1 MLPRLWSRL
10 LAHST
15 GRWLALAGLVGV
27 VCGVVGFAFNLAV
40 NACMTL
46 GVGLAVGYTPKLS
59 GPTLPIA
66 PGEVLH
72 PWLAL
77 PVLALGG
84 ALAGWIAS
92 RFALRAAGGGTE
104 HAVTSFHSGRGSIP
118 LRLTLTKLAAST
130 ATLGSGGSAGREGP
144 ISLVGAG
151 FGAYVAERLGL
162 VVRDRRTLLVAGIA
176 GGISAVFHAP
186 FAAALFAVEVL
197 YRGPDLEGDALV
209 PAAIS
214 SVLAFIVAGVLE
226 GLWHALVGVDAP
238 LTGSLLSV
246 PAGAGFAVG
255 DWLQLLGYL
264 GVALACA
271 VGAHVFIILL
281 ASIRSLGERTCPP
294 LWLRAAGG
302 AAATGAIAVGLWYA
316 LAALAGGPDARI
328 GFVVLGPGYG
338 MLQRAME
345 AAPGPILALALT
357 LVAVAKMLA
366 TACTVGSGGS
376 GGVFAPSLVI
386 GGCLGGAV
394 CAALHGLPICP
405 PMSAGVLVGMA
416 AFLAS
421 SHRTPMAGIF
431 MSCEVGGSYA
441 LLIPS
446 LWTCGIAFLLLGR
459 RSLIPGQPWS
469 QAQSG
474 AHGEGR
480 AHDPFSEAQV
490 GDLLSSE
497 SSARTL
503 EPSATLADCRGVLA
517 STGQTVIPILDPGRK
532 LLGVVTID
540 DLRQFLDDHDA
551 DALVRVDDLCAGR
564 ALALRPDDS
573 LSRALRRFAEHPLDD
588 LPVVD
593 GNGLYLGL
601 LRRESLFRWYQG
613 RMERVAADLRAEGVE
628 PATDSW
634 RRSTNADLSGRRGP
648 LPRAQP
654 AGGAVRAATGGEP
667 RVDRP
672 DQGR

>member
-1 MLPRLWSRL
+1 MLALLWTRL
-10 LAHST
+10 LAHNT

-27 VCGVVGFAFNLAV
+27 VCGVVGFLFNLAI
-40 NACMTL
+40 NACMS
-46 GVGLAVGYTPKLS
+46 GAIGLAVGYIPPLH
-59 GPTLPIA
+59 GPAMPFA
-66 PGEVLH
+66 SGEVLR
-72 PWLAL
+72 PWLAV

-92 RFALRAAGGGTE
+92 RFAVRAAGGGTE
-104 HAVTSFHSGRGSIP
+104 HAIEAFHRGRGLIP

-130 ATLGSGGSAGREGP
+130 ATLGSAGSAGREGP

-151 FGAYVAERLGL
+151 FGAYVAARLGL

-176 GGISAVFHAP
+176 GGIAAVFHAP
-186 FAAALFAVEVL
+186 FAAAIFAVEVL

-214 SVLAFIVAGVLE
+214 SILAFIVAGVLE
-226 GLWHALVGVDAP
+226 SLWHAAVGIEASV
-238 LTGSLLSV
+238 TGSMLSV
-246 PAGAGFAVG
+246 PAGAGFATG
-255 DWLQLLGYL
+255 DWLHLIGYL
-264 GVALACA
+264 AVAVACA
-271 VGAHVFIILL
+271 AGAMLFIALL
-281 ASIRSLGERTCPP
+281 AAIRSIGERTCPP

-316 LAALAGGPDARI
+316 LTALAGGPDASI

-338 MLQRAME
+338 ILQRSME
-345 AAPGPILALALT
+345 AMPGLILALALT

-394 CAALHGLPICP
+394 AAALHGLPIAP
-405 PMSAGVLVGMA
+405 PMPAGVLVGMA
-416 AFLAS
+416 AFLAA
-421 SHRTPMAGIF
+421 SHRTPIAAIF
-431 MSCEVGGSYA
+431 MSCEIGGSYT

-446 LWTCGIAFLLLGR
+446 LWTCGIAVLLLGR
-459 RSLIPGQPWS
+459 RSIIPGQPWS

-480 AHDPFSEAQV
+480 AHDPFSEARV
-490 GDLLSSE
+490 SE
-497 SSARTL
+497 LIADEPPARTL
-503 EPSATLADCRGVLA
+503 EPSSTLADCRAVLA
-517 STGQTVIPILDPGRK
+517 GTGQTVIPVLAPGGK

-540 DLRQFLDDHDA
+540 DLRQFLDDHAA
-551 DALVRVDDLCAGR
+551 DELVRVADLLAGR
-564 ALALRPDDS
+564 AVALHPEDS

-593 GNGLYLGL
+593 GAGTYIGL
-601 LRRESLFRWYQG
+601 LHRESLFRWYHR
-613 RMERVAADLRAEGVE
+613 RMERVSADLRAEGVE
-628 PATDSW
+628 PPTDSW
-634 RRSTNADLSGRRGP
+634 RRTTGIDNSGRRTTTAVLPGA
-648 LPRAQP
+648 LPRDPPQP
-654 AGGAVRAATGGEP
+654 
-667 RVDRP
+667 
-672 DQGR
+672 